1 MPPSISQPILRL
13 HPRRP
18 TSWRCSRTTAI
29 LNHCG
34 TRPPLAS
41 RPRPTTYQ
49 TYQQPSSTRGTQQ
62 RRYFSSNRD
71 SSHNIVP
78 VAPSPS
84 PSPSPLA
91 GTTCM
96 VTGGGSGI
104 GLAIARRF
112 LREGV
117 EKVVLV
123 GRSRERLERAVR
135 SLQEDPIV
143 GDDAVG
149 GLYQESSNGV
159 GEGEGVNIFDPPRKA
174 PRPLRDVEFDN
185 VVHDQPHDDDGDGV
199 GRRECDSGCE
209 IVQVE
214 PRFTLV
220 IGDVGK
226 PEFWAGKDIARV
238 MSTIHTLIN
247 SAGTTHSS
255 LLPLTP
261 DSSITTTLHTN
272 LQGTILACRAMTRR
286 VLRQRTATTTTLTKS
301 IINISSLHAT
311 KGGVGAAVYA
321 SSKAGVIALTRAIV
335 AEGNQE
341 GGRGWGRGLRANV
354 IVPGY
359 VETGMVGDM
368 NAQVREKALQAIPL
382 GRFGRVE
389 EVADAAV
396 FLARNEYAN
405 NCVLNLDGGLSA
417 M

>member
-1 MPPSISQPILRL
+1 MPPSISQPMLRL
-13 HPRRP
+13 HSRRP
-18 TSWRCSRTTAI
+18 TSWCWCRNATAI
-29 LNHCG
+29 LYNRN
-34 TRPPLAS
+34 TQPLAS
-41 RPRPTTYQ
+41 SRPRSTTPAPNP
-49 TYQQPSSTRGTQQ
+49 YQQPSSSAPSTQQ
-62 RRYFSSNRD
+62 RRHFSSNPG
-71 SSHNIVP
+71 SSHV
-78 VAPSPS
+78 VPSPS
-84 PSPSPLA
+84 PPPSPLA

-117 EKVVLV
+117 GKVVLV
-123 GRSRERLERAVR
+123 GRSRERLEHAVR
-135 SLQEDPIV
+135 SLQEDVIV
-143 GDDAVG
+143 RD
-149 GLYQESSNGV
+149 QESSISISSNG
-159 GEGEGVNIFDPPRKA
+159 GEGVNISDPPRKVT
-174 PRPLRDVEFDN
+174 RPIGDVEFDN
-185 VVHDQPHDDDGDGV
+185 VVHDQPRDDDGDGV
-199 GRRECDSGCE
+199 GSRDCE
-209 IVQVE
+209 IMQVDS
-214 PRFTLV
+214 RFTLV
-220 IGDVGK
+220 IGDVGR

-261 DSSITTTLHTN
+261 DSSITTTLRTN

-286 VLRQRTATTTTLTKS
+286 ALRQRPTTNTTNTVTKS

-311 KGGVGAAVYA
+311 KGGVGAAAYA

-335 AEGNQE
+335 AEGNQ
-341 GGRGWGRGLRANV
+341 GRGWGRGLRANV

-368 NAQVREKALQAIPL
+368 NAQVREKALREIPL